1 MTEERASVQRLLRLL
16 ATTGAALTLV
26 VIVSSAYL
34 RLAQAG
40 LSCSDW
46 PACYGR
52 VSIHD
57 AASTPERAA
66 RFVHRLAASAVGAAL
81 LGLLLVAATQR
92 PWLKRQSA
100 IALAAL
106 VVAALLAALGARVSG
121 AAPAAPIPAVT
132 LANLG
137 GGFTLLALLA
147 WLRLTTLQPQPAIAN
162 PRVWCKLVAA
172 LALVLVIAQIALGAM
187 VNARFAGLACPGL
200 PACGAIWPDGALFAS
215 VDPFVE
221 LSVGPDGAIDRP
233 PMLAALHWAHRVGA
247 LVVVGLGAV
256 LALRLRRGSERRR
269 RLGNALAALLVAQ
282 VMLGAAA
289 VRWSLPLPVVLTHNL
304 VAALLLVAMVTINW
318 DIHASDRAA

>member
-1 MTEERASVQRLLRLL
+1 MMEERASVQRLLRLV

-57 AASTPERAA
+57 AASTAERTV
-66 RFVHRLAASAVGAAL
+66 RFVHRIAASAVGAAL

-92 PWLKRQSA
+92 PPLKRQSA

-106 VVAALLAALGARVSG
+106 VVAALLAVLGARVSG
-121 AAPAAPIPAVT
+121 GAPAAPLPAVT

-147 WLRLTTLQPQPAIAN
+147 WLRLTTLQPQPTIAN
-162 PRVWCKLVAA
+162 PSLWCKLVAA
-172 LALVLVIAQIALGAM
+172 LALVLVIAQIALGTM
-187 VNARFAGLACPGL
+187 VSAKFAGLACPGL
-200 PACGAIWPDGALFAS
+200 PACGATWPDRTSFAS
-215 VDPFVE
+215 IDPFVE
-221 LSVGPDGAIDRP
+221 LSVGPDGAIDRR

-247 LVVVGLGAV
+247 LVVVGFGVV
-256 LALRLRRGSERRR
+256 LALCLRHGSERRR
-269 RLGNALAALLVAQ
+269 LLGNALAALLVAQ
-282 VMLGAAA
+282 VALGAAA
-289 VRWSLPLPVVLTHNL
+289 VRWSLPLPVVLVHNL
-304 VAALLLVAMVTINW
+304 GAALLLVVIVTINW
-318 DIHASDRAA
+318 DTHASDHAA

>member
-1 MTEERASVQRLLRLL
+1 
-16 ATTGAALTLV
+16 
-26 VIVSSAYL
+26 
-34 RLAQAG
+34 
-40 LSCSDW
+40 
-46 PACYGR
+46 

-66 RFVHRLAASAVGAAL
+66 RFVHRIAASAVGAAL

-92 PWLKRQSA
+92 PRLKRQSA

-121 AAPAAPIPAVT
+121 GAPAAPLPAVT

-162 PRVWCKLVAA
+162 PSVWCKLVAA

-187 VNARFAGLACPGL
+187 VSAKFAGLACPGL
-200 PACGAIWPDGALFAS
+200 PACGATWPDGALFAS
-215 VDPFVE
+215 ADPFVE

-233 PMLAALHWAHRVGA
+233 AMLAALHWAHRVGA

-256 LALRLRRGSERRR
+256 LALCLRRGTERSG

-289 VRWSLPLPVVLTHNL
+289 VRWSLPLPVVLAHNL